1 MTAWED
7 FESLI
12 EPTKEKAPK
21 VAGPKLPLG
30 RVEFDGTDGEIDS
43 GAVAGAANWDDLIR
57 QFGLDPAEVEVVEPV
72 RRSAWEARTADGVQ
86 MLHSYRARL
95 RSKTRTSND
104 VEQIMAD
111 VMKHRPPKT
120 PPPDGDVAFLHL
132 SGDLQAGKEGS
143 AAMVQRFLDGL
154 STGPARLKELR
165 KSGRRIGT
173 VVLPWL
179 GDCVESTTGH
189 YAQQAFTVEL
199 SMTEQVRL
207 VRRLM
212 MKMVQAYAPLAK
224 EVIVAAVPGNH
235 DQAVRNGAGKS
246 STTWADSW
254 AIDIASTIH
263 DAIELNPATYG
274 HVKVYVPEGNDPEL
288 TLNVCGTLV
297 GMAHGHTF
305 KRDIAAWWAGQA
317 LGGRQIGEAQL
328 LLAGHLHHLRVHDFA
343 AKRTYV
349 QIPALDSGSEW
360 FAHSTGLDAPPG
372 IVTMTVGGGGW
383 DDLKI
388 LGPTS
393 SQAPGSGVR

>member
-1 MTAWED
+1 VTGWED
-7 FESLI
+7 FGKLV
-12 EPTKEKAPK
+12 EPVPEKAPK
-21 VAGPKLPLG
+21 VTGQRFKGAS
-30 RVEFDGTDGEIDS
+30 VEFDGSSGEIDS

-57 QFGLDPAEVEVVEPV
+57 HFGLNPDEVEVVEPV
-72 RRSAWEARTADGVQ
+72 RQSAWDAQTPDGIQ
-86 MLHSYRARL
+86 TLYSYRARL
-95 RSKTRTSND
+95 QSKRRTNSD

-111 VMKHRPPKT
+111 VMRHKAPKAERPT
-120 PPPDGDVAFLHL
+120 GEYAFLHL

-143 AAMVQRFLDGL
+143 AAMIQRFMDGL
-154 STGPARLKELR
+154 STGPARLRELR
-165 KSGRRIGT
+165 RSGKSIGT

-189 YAQQAFTVEL
+189 YAQQTFTVEL

-212 MKMVQAYAPLAK
+212 MKMVQAYAPLAN
-224 EVIVAAVPGNH
+224 EIIVAAVPGNH

-246 STTWADSW
+246 STNWADSW

-263 DAIELNPATYG
+263 DAIELNPAAYG

-288 TLNVCGTLV
+288 TLDVCGTLV

-343 AKRTYV
+343 PERTYI

-372 IVTMTVGGGGW
+372 IVTLTVGKGGW
-383 DDLKI
+383 ADFQVL
-388 LGPTS
+388 
-393 SQAPGSGVR
+393 R